1 MTTDGILA
9 RILET
14 VPETRPFLEEKYDL
28 GPGEALTTSDSLL
41 DVYAILLD
49 GLVRPVLQPALA
61 APERHEDLLRRC
73 FGFVEEIYAIDTELT
88 RGAVYFQ
95 VLESLLDA
103 REYLVNAV
111 PFLQGSIR
119 EPVSKML
126 SAYEVEGYEDG
137 LPPLS
142 RAPSGHPPQGP
153 VL

>member
-1 MTTDGILA
+1 MITDDILG

-14 VPETRPFLEEKYDL
+14 VPETRPFLEEKYEL
-28 GPGEALTTSDSLL
+28 GPGEALPTSDSLL

-61 APERHEDLLRRC
+61 APVRDEDLLRRC
-73 FGFVEEIYAIDTELT
+73 FGFVEEIYAIDSELT

-103 REYLVNAV
+103 REYLVNAI
-111 PFLQGSIR
+111 PFLQGNLR

-126 SAYEVEGYEDG
+126 RTYAVEGYEDG
-137 LPPLS
+137 LPPLQS
-142 RAPSGHPPQGP
+142 RP
-153 VL
+153 